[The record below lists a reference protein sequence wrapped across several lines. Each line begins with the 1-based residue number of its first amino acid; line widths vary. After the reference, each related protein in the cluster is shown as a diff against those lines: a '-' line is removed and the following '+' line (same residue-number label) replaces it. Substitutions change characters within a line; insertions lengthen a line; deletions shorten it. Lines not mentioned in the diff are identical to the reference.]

1 MKISYEMQSVIN
13 RQINNEFHSAY
24 IYMTMS
30 AKANEMNMKG
40 FANWFEVQAKEEF
53 YHAEGFIKYLIDRGG
68 IVAAPAIDAVDSSWT
83 SLEEMYKASL
93 EQEQKVTA
101 DIDAMVALAHAE
113 KDFASVEFLNWYVRE
128 QVEEE
133 ASASEILEQIR
144 FAKSAPCALMF
155 LDKQLGK
162 RKLEKPE
169 IWEE

>member
-30 AKANEMNMKG
+30 AKASEMNMKG

-53 YHAEGFIKYLIDRGG
+53 YHGEGFMKYLIDRGG
-68 IVAAPAIDAVDSSWT
+68 KVAATGIEAVEMNWT
-83 SLEEMYKASL
+83 SIEEMYQASL
-93 EQEQKVTA
+93 EQEQIVTA
-101 DIDAMVALAHAE
+101 DIDAMVVLAQAE
-113 KDFASVEFLNWYVRE
+113 KDFATVEFLNWYVRE

-133 ASASEILEQIR
+133 ASASVLFQI
-144 FAKSAPCALMF
+144 
-155 LDKQLGK
+155 DKRLSK

-169 IWEE
+169 IW